1 MRPGRPVSVLYGT
14 MVFMTRLD
22 AALVERWF
30 AGVGDS
36 ESGWPTVGVEPDRDE
51 RSELDRGAQW
61 VTAALAGNSPPRD
74 GVSGPGEPGSTSTLL
89 RYLHGLAGGIAGS
102 RAVLRNSVGVGP
114 ALPADPPAEQDAMCL
129 VAGLLAGAAAVAGP
143 GTAPAGSDLEP
154 SVAQAV
160 ERAGVGAADRAVEG
174 ADLAEVAQVA
184 AGIVVQGWAVRL
196 PDDPA
201 QRRRYRDRALLALL
215 LLALEQATQ
224 PPPEL
229 GPPASCGAGPGEVT
243 GRAFTAEVTFAT
255 YLGSASAAGDGA
267 AELAELLARV
277 RELGAEAMAWPTARG
292 AAVHVH
298 TDRPG
303 EVIAEAYAAGMVFDL
318 RVTSLDPR

>member
-1 MRPGRPVSVLYGT
+1 MS
-14 MVFMTRLD
+14 RLD
-22 AALVERWF
+22 AELVEHWF
-30 AGVGDS
+30 AGVGDGDGDS
-36 ESGWPTVGVEPDRDE
+36 DWPTFGVEPNSDE
-51 RSELDRGAQW
+51 RSDLDRGALW
-61 VTAALAGNSPPRD
+61 VTAALAGEHPPRD

-114 ALPADPPAEQDAMCL
+114 AHPADPPAEQDAMCL

-143 GTAPAGSDLEP
+143 GTAPAWSDLEP

-174 ADLAEVAQVA
+174 ADLAAVAEAA
-184 AGIVVQGWAVRL
+184 AGIVIQGWAIRL
-196 PDDPA
+196 PDNPA

-215 LLALEQATQ
+215 LLALEQATR
-224 PPPEL
+224 PPPES

-243 GRAFTAEVTFAT
+243 GHSFPAEVTFVA

-267 AELAELLARV
+267 AELAALLTRV